1 MHMGFEADKT
11 IPFSRPSLGEEEIAA
26 VAEVLR
32 SGWITSGP
40 KVKEFERE
48 FAAYVCR
55 RKAIAVQS
63 GTAALFICL
72 QALDLPPTS
81 EVIMPA
87 LTWASAVSAALCLR
101 LVPVM
106 ADVDPETLNIAPD
119 GLEARITSKSRAIVP
134 VHFAGLPY
142 DVDLVTSIAR
152 RRGLAIID
160 DSAHAAGAKYKN
172 DPVGRRA
179 LASCYSFHPIKNMT
193 TGEGGMIATDDDRF
207 AEKLVGLRFLGVNRD
222 AWSRYGS
229 RQSFLYDV
237 TRLALKHNMTDIQA
251 AIGIVQLRKLEM
263 LNRKRQLLAYRYLHE
278 LSGLQ
283 GLILPDPGDEERSHS
298 WHLFAVRTEDEKSRY
313 GRDEV
318 VEKLAQQNISTGI
331 HFISIPDLSYFRE
344 ELKLDPADTPN
355 AVRAGRT
362 IFSLPLYPDLA
373 EEDQKRVVEALRKIF
388 S

>member
-1 MHMGFEADKT
+1 MAPEAEIKP

-40 KVKEFERE
+40 KVKEFEGE
-48 FAAYVCR
+48 FAAYVHR

-63 GTAALFICL
+63 GTAALFMCL
-72 QALDLPPTS
+72 QALELPPGS
-81 EVIMPA
+81 EIIMPA
-87 LTWASAVSAALCLR
+87 LTWGSAVSAALCLR

-106 ADVDPETLNIAPD
+106 ADIDPETLNIAPD
-119 GLEARITSKSRAIVP
+119 SVESVITSKSRAIVP

-142 DVDLVTSIAR
+142 DADGVAAVAR
-152 RRGLAIID
+152 RRGLALID
-160 DSAHAAGAKYKN
+160 DSAHAAGAQYKN
-172 DPVGRRA
+172 LPVGRHA
-179 LASCYSFHPIKNMT
+179 LAACYSFHPIKNIT
-193 TGEGGMIATDDDRF
+193 TGEGGMITTDDDEF
-207 AEKLVGLRFLGVNRD
+207 AEKLAGLRFLGVNRD

-237 TRLALKHNMTDIQA
+237 TQLALKHNMTDIQA
-251 AIGIVQLRKLEM
+251 AIGLVQLRKIEL
-263 LNRKRQLLAYRYLHE
+263 LNQKRQVLAYRYLHE
-278 LSGLQ
+278 LRGAQ

-298 WHLFAVRTEDEKSRY
+298 WHLFAVRTKDETGPH
-313 GRDEV
+313 GRDEI

-331 HFISIPDLSYFRE
+331 HFIAIPDLTYFRE
-344 ELKLDPADTPN
+344 ELKLDPARTPH

-373 EEDQKRVVEALRKIF
+373 EEDQERVVQALRKIF
-388 S
+388 E